1 MKTIGVLAQCV
12 WFAFG
17 TWVGSI
23 FAGTAETI
31 FRDPPPQPTSRD
43 IPIEW
48 LIVLYIPLSV
58 LLSLIFLGWI
68 VIRSRT
74 TGGTCRL
81 PWLVPLV
88 LGTAYLPVVFSSI
101 PVLIWLTDQG
111 QGAFIGLSIAGV
123 LFGLP
128 VVLGE
133 IAFRIGSRTP
143 ASSPSGRS

>member
-1 MKTIGVLAQCV
+1 MKAIGVLTQCV

-17 TWVGSI
+17 TWIGSI
-23 FAGTAETI
+23 FAGTSETI
-31 FRDPPPQPTSRD
+31 FRDPQPSSRD

-48 LIVLYIPLSV
+48 LTVLYIPLSI
-58 LLSLIFLGWI
+58 LLSLIFLAWV

-74 TGGTCRL
+74 SGGTCRL
-81 PWLVPLV
+81 SWLVPLV
-88 LGTAYLPVVFSSI
+88 LGAAYFPLVFSSI
-101 PVLIWLTDQG
+101 PPLIWLTGQG

-128 VVLGE
+128 IVLGE